1 MKTIAVKEDESFSN
15 AAFKAVIIYN
25 DIGQASRA
33 AASLE
38 RATADADPAMNCDL
52 KLWRLEAL
60 RQPTQAAI
68 CLAVAA
74 DANLVLFALNERHP
88 PRKALLNWLK
98 HWAANRKVN
107 DAAVTLVGPGPEAG
121 TPLRNEIEFLARRH
135 GLAFLGVDE
144 TSDLGPAPADAGSQP
159 DWGKPVEHESPSAL
173 EPATV
178 TSHWGIND

>member
-1 MKTIAVKEDESFSN
+1 MNTIAAKEDENFSN
-15 AAFKAVIIYN
+15 AAFKAVIIYD

-52 KLWRLEAL
+52 KLWRVEAL

-68 CLAVAA
+68 CMAVAA

-98 HWAANRKVN
+98 DWAANRTVHE
-107 DAAVTLVGPGPEAG
+107 AAVTLLGPLADAA
-121 TPLRNEIEFLARRH
+121 TPLRNEIEYFARRH

-144 TSDLGPAPADAGSQP
+144 TSDIGPAPVDFGPQP
-159 DWGKPVEHESPSAL
+159 DWGKPAEPGSPPML
-173 EPATV
+173 EPAPA
-178 TSHWGIND
+178 TSHWGINE